1 LVKILH
7 QELYL
12 LCCSEPVI
20 TSDAE
25 AETEVA
31 ALQNVCWLEVTGKL
45 ELSHL
50 TPGVTYEVFF
60 EAMLND
66 PAYGWSTPVNLR
78 LKLPDGTMQQR
89 KENLLAK
96 PRGEWLQLK
105 VGEVKPQKG
114 QNGEAEVSMFEYDGG
129 QWKRGLLIK
138 GIKIIPKE

>member
-1 LVKILH
+1 MRN
-7 QELYL
+7 YTCL
-12 LCCSEPVI
+12 LCYSEPVI
-20 TSDAE
+20 SSDAE

-78 LKLPDGTMQQR
+78 LKLPDGTMQ
-89 KENLLAK
+89 
-96 PRGEWLQLK
+96 
-105 VGEVKPQKG
+105 
-114 QNGEAEVSMFEYDGG
+114 
-129 QWKRGLLIK
+129 
-138 GIKIIPKE
+138 